1 MGLPTIRESFS
12 ADPGLLMR
20 FVQAALLLA
29 VMTSPALAQR
39 EPQIVIPGRADVPVI
54 INGINA
60 SWGVVVGEFGLD
72 RPGEMAP
79 VVIYQPL
86 LVSTPYYVPS
96 YFPKDGKKPGYG
108 RLEINP
114 PADRPLPPPAPT
126 YYRSWTSQSGAGPVT
141 VEPTFGGRRHG
152 PLLRHGVGPQGPS
165 PSGPGLSGPG
175 PSGPAAPIT
184 PPIG

>member
-1 MGLPTIRESFS
+1 
-12 ADPGLLMR
+12 MR

-39 EPQIVIPGRADVPVI
+39 EPQIVIPGRRDVPVI

-126 YYRSWTSQSGAGPVT
+126 YYRSWSSQSGAGPVT
-141 VEPTFGGRRHG
+141 EYPNYPMPPVIVEPTFGGRRHG
-152 PLLRHGVGPQGPS
+152 PPLKHGVGPH
-165 PSGPGLSGPG
+165 GPG
-175 PSGPAAPIT
+175 PSGPGPSDPVAPIT
-184 PPIG
+184 PPIGP

>member
-1 MGLPTIRESFS
+1 
-12 ADPGLLMR
+12 MR
-20 FVQAALLLA
+20 FVHAALFLA
-29 VMTSPALAQR
+29 VTPALAQR

-126 YYRSWTSQSGAGPVT
+126 FYRSWSSQSGAGPVT
-141 VEPTFGGRRHG
+141 EYPAYPMPPVVVDPTFAGRRHA
-152 PLLRHGVGPQGPS
+152 PHLPRHTVGPQ
-165 PSGPGLSGPG
+165 GPG
-175 PSGPAAPIT
+175 PSGPSAPAVPPT
-184 PPIG
+184 LPIGP

>member
-1 MGLPTIRESFS
+1 
-12 ADPGLLMR
+12 MR
-20 FVQAALLLA
+20 FVQAALFLA

-86 LVSTPYYVPS
+86 LLSTPYYVPS

-114 PADRPLPPPAPT
+114 PRGSAAAAAGADLL
-126 YYRSWTSQSGAGPVT
+126 SQL
-141 VEPTFGGRRHG
+141 VEPIRRG
-152 PLLRHGVGPQGPS
+152 
-165 PSGPGLSGPG
+165 SGDRIPGLSD
-175 PSGPAAPIT
+175 AASDR
-184 PPIG
+184 

>member
-1 MGLPTIRESFS
+1 
-12 ADPGLLMR
+12 MR

-39 EPQIVIPGRADVPVI
+39 EPQIVIPGGADVPVI

-86 LVSTPYYVPS
+86 LLSTAYYVPS

-114 PADRPLPPPAPT
+114 PADRPLPAPT

-141 VEPTFGGRRHG
+141 EYPGYPMPPVIVEPTFGGRRHG
-152 PLLRHGVGPQGPS
+152 PPLKHGMGPQGPG
-165 PSGPGLSGPG
+165 PSGPGLSSPG
-175 PSGPAAPIT
+175 PSAPAAPIT
-184 PPIG
+184 PPIGP

>member
-1 MGLPTIRESFS
+1 LSAERGLS
-12 ADPGLLMR
+12 MR
-20 FVQAALLLA
+20 VVHTAVFLA
-29 VMTSPALAQR
+29 VTTSPALAQR

-86 LVSTPYYVPS
+86 LLSAPTVVPG

-141 VEPTFGGRRHG
+141 EYPAYPMPPVIVEPTFGGRRHG
-152 PLLRHGVGPQGPS
+152 PPHGPPLKHGVGPHD
-165 PSGPGLSGPG
+165 PG
-175 PSGPAAPIT
+175 PSAPAIPII
-184 PPIG
+184 PPIGP

>member
-1 MGLPTIRESFS
+1 
-12 ADPGLLMR
+12 MR
-20 FVQAALLLA
+20 FVHAALFLA
-29 VMTSPALAQR
+29 VTTSPALAQR

-86 LVSTPYYVPS
+86 LLSTPYFVPS

-114 PADRPLPPPAPT
+114 PPDRQLPPPAPT
-126 YYRSWTSQSGAGPVT
+126 YYRSWSSQSAPGPVT
-141 VEPTFGGRRHG
+141 EYPAYPMPPVVVEPNFGRRHD
-152 PLLRHGVGPQGPS
+152 Q
-165 PSGPGLSGPG
+165 SGPNHFEGP
-175 PSGPAAPIT
+175 PKSPETKSP
-184 PPIG
+184 